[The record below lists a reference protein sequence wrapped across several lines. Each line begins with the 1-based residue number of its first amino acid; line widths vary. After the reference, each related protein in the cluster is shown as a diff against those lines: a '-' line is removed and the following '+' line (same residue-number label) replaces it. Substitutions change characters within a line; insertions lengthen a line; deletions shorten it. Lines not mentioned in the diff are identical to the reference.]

1 MQEYNNPEY
10 FFENFKGG
18 SSNDKGKNKDNTK
31 RYIFNIFITL
41 AIIGFLYFVN
51 KLFPKQTTAVLKRYE
66 AFDYMNQYIY
76 LIVAFIA
83 FVILYV
89 IISFIEYAN
98 VNLLPNLD
106 TLSNIAV
113 FVFSGDINIGS

>member
-1 MQEYNNPEY
+1 MQEYNNSEY
-10 FFENFKGG
+10 FFENFKGGGRGGGRGG

-89 IISFIEYAN
+89 IISAY
-98 VNLLPNLD
+98 L
-106 TLSNIAV
+106 
-113 FVFSGDINIGS
+113 

>member
-10 FFENFKGG
+10 FFDTFKGG
-18 SSNDKGKNKDNTK
+18 GRGGSGSGSGSGGKGKNKDNTK

-76 LIVAFIA
+76 LIIA
-83 FVILYV
+83 IITIILLYI
-89 IISFIEYAN
+89 IISAF
-98 VNLLPNLD
+98 L
-106 TLSNIAV
+106 
-113 FVFSGDINIGS
+113 

>member
-18 SSNDKGKNKDNTK
+18 GRGGGSGSGSSNDKGKNKDNTK
-31 RYIFNIFITL
+31 RYIINIFITL

-89 IISFIEYAN
+89 IISAY
-98 VNLLPNLD
+98 L
-106 TLSNIAV
+106 
-113 FVFSGDINIGS
+113 

>member
-18 SSNDKGKNKDNTK
+18 IGGGSRGGKGKNKDNTK

-76 LIVAFIA
+76 LVVAFIA

-89 IISFIEYAN
+89 IISAY
-98 VNLLPNLD
+98 L
-106 TLSNIAV
+106 
-113 FVFSGDINIGS
+113 

>member
-10 FFENFKGG
+10 ISENFKGG
-18 SSNDKGKNKDNTK
+18 IGGGGSGGKGKNKDNTK

-89 IISFIEYAN
+89 IISAY
-98 VNLLPNLD
+98 L
-106 TLSNIAV
+106 
-113 FVFSGDINIGS
+113 

>member
-10 FFENFKGG
+10 ISENFKGG
-18 SSNDKGKNKDNTK
+18 VGGSRGGNGKGKNKDNTK

-76 LIVAFIA
+76 LVVAFIA

-89 IISFIEYAN
+89 IISAY
-98 VNLLPNLD
+98 L
-106 TLSNIAV
+106 
-113 FVFSGDINIGS
+113 

>member
-18 SSNDKGKNKDNTK
+18 IGGGSGSSNGKNKDNTK
-31 RYIFNIFITL
+31 RYIFNIFITS

-76 LIVAFIA
+76 LVVAFIA

-89 IISFIEYAN
+89 IISAY
-98 VNLLPNLD
+98 L
-106 TLSNIAV
+106 
-113 FVFSGDINIGS
+113 

>member
-1 MQEYNNPEY
+1 MQEYNNSEY
-10 FFENFKGG
+10 FFENFKGGGRGGGSGSG

-89 IISFIEYAN
+89 IISAY
-98 VNLLPNLD
+98 L
-106 TLSNIAV
+106 
-113 FVFSGDINIGS
+113 